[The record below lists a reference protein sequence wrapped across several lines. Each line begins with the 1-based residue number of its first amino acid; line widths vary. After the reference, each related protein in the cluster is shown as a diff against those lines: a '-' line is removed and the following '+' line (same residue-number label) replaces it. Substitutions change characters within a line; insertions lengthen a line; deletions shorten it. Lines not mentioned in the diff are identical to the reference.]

1 MEIFH
6 CQPCDRWLLEC
17 SNCKWSLDA
26 PLRPPWVPSGS
37 ILLSPSLRGDGA
49 DSEAS
54 RSVSRV
60 SNMRIHEP
68 WLGSSQMAAMVILV
82 VIKPSKLPFLWP
94 PKKNMAKRIKN
105 GGVRWSRI
113 TTTTWKTSCDPSDES
128 SKVGGLL
135 WQPKKKKLTTFGT
148 FGSEGLRTRI
158 FPQEKLHQILATKLP
173 RGTRKRMVFGGF
185 SGEPGRTWNKGSH
198 FPFIATFWGPRSL
211 WDHYNLTRF
220 YAFYN
225 TC

>member
-128 SKVGGLL
+128 SKVGGLW
-135 WQPKKKKLTTFGT
+135 WQPKKKTHNVRH
-148 FGSEGLRTRI
+148 LREWRLEDSHISARETSPNPGNKTSPRHKKKDG
-158 FPQEKLHQILATKLP
+158 FWGVF
-173 RGTRKRMVFGGF
+173 RGTGK
-185 SGEPGRTWNKGSH
+185 
-198 FPFIATFWGPRSL
+198 
-211 WDHYNLTRF
+211 NLK
-220 YAFYN
+220 
-225 TC
+225 